1 MDESCT
7 IWLDVSLNIHM
18 NDASTRVLVISD
30 PAPLPH
36 AFDI

>member
-7 IWLDVSLNIHM
+7 IRLDVSLNIHM
-18 NDASTRVLVISD
+18 NDASTHVLVISAT
-30 PAPLPH
+30 PPLPH